1 MSTICF
7 PPLNSLNSLS
17 KDLNSAIDA
26 TSCSK
31 FTIEAE
37 SAYSRKQWTQA
48 RELYSEAIKYA
59 EYATSLMMK
68 RSLCNYHLNELYD
81 TIADTGKVLKIES
94 DSIEALELRGGAYYI
109 LGELEAAMNHYRRGL
124 KYDPE
129 HKGCKDGYRL
139 IKKITTFTQKA
150 DKANASRDYIA
161 AIKHLV
167 NLIAVDPAHKTIVPK
182 AYLDLA
188 EAYKSNKQYTEAS
201 EAARKCVEI
210 DDGNAAAYRILGQ
223 IHMEKEEYAEAGQ
236 RFRRASELS
245 PGDNGIKD
253 ELTKAEAALKQSSQ
267 KDYYKILGI
276 SRRANP
282 KQIKKAYRDLALKW
296 HPDKHLEADKEA
308 ANKQFQLVAESYEVL
323 SDEEKKA
330 KFDRGEDVFQQGG
343 GQHHQQQTHSFHFYQ
358 H

>member
-1 MSTICF
+1 M
-7 PPLNSLNSLS
+7 NSLNSLS
-17 KDLNSAIDA
+17 RDLNSAIDA

-31 FTIEAE
+31 FTREADN
-37 SAYSRKQWTQA
+37 AYSRAQWSQA
-48 RELYSEAIKYA
+48 RELYSEVIKYA

-68 RSLCNYHLNELYD
+68 RSLCNYHLGDLYD
-81 TIADTGKVLKIES
+81 TIADTGKVLKVES
-94 DSIEALELRGGAYYI
+94 DHIEALELRGGAYYI

-150 DKANASRDYIA
+150 EKSRSSRDYPSE
-161 AIKHLV
+161 IKHLV
-167 NLIAVDPAHKTIVPK
+167 NLAAVDPAHNTIIPK

-188 EAYKSNKQYTEAS
+188 EAYKNNKQYTEAAES
-201 EAARKCVEI
+201 AKVCIER

-245 PGDNGIKD
+245 PGDNSIKD
-253 ELTKAEAALKQSSQ
+253 ELMKAEAALKQSSQ

-296 HPDKHLEADKEA
+296 HPDKHLEADKET

-330 KFDRGEDVFQQGG
+330 KFDRGEDAFQQGGG
-343 GQHHQQQTHSFHFYQ
+343 GQHHQQQTHSFHFYHQ
-358 H
+358 